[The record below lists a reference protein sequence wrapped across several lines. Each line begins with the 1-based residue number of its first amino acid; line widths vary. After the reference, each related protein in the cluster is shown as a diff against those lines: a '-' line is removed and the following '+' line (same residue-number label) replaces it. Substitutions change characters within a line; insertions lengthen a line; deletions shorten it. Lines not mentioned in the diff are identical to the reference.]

1 MLHKVRE
8 LRSRQKQDTL
18 IERFLQAI
26 SAMRATSANTLLAYS
41 RDLYDSKAGLKIEA
55 KSLVNCELKDLRS
68 LIVFWHLR
76 KLSPRTVARRLSAL
90 RQFMEWAV
98 EEGLR
103 KDNPTCWIDNP
114 SLPVSLPKSLSEL
127 EIIRLLEATEMLE
140 PKIESLKALAMLE
153 ISYSTGV
160 RATELVELLLAQF
173 RRNPETILII
183 GKGMRERLV
192 PLGDTARLAAM
203 RWIECRDA
211 HEVFIQ
217 SDYMFPRNDGNKMS
231 RHQFA
236 QTLKKIAVFA
246 GLDVARV
253 SPHKLRHSFA
263 THMLNRGADLRSL
276 QNLLGHADIST
287 TQIYTASRPDRL
299 AGLVASSHPLASG
312 RQER

>member
-1 MLHKVRE
+1 MLRKAKELKSRHKE
-8 LRSRQKQDTL
+8 DAL
-18 IERFLQAI
+18 IEMFLQAI
-26 SAMRATSANTLLAYS
+26 SAMYATSENTLLAYRS
-41 RDLYDSKAGLKIEA
+41 DLYDSKAGLKIES
-55 KSLVNCELKDLRS
+55 KSLVNCGLADLRS
-68 LIVFWHLR
+68 LILWWHLR
-76 KLSPRTVARRLSAL
+76 KLSPRSVARRLSAL

-103 KDNPTCWIDNP
+103 EDNPTCWLDNP
-114 SLPVSLPKSLSEL
+114 SLPVALPKSLSEL

-153 ISYSTGV
+153 ISYSTGL

-173 RRNPETILII
+173 RRNPETILVT

-192 PLGDTARLAAM
+192 PLGDTARQAAM
-203 RWIECRDA
+203 QWIECRDA
-211 HEVFIQ
+211 HEAFIQ
-217 SDYMFPRNDGNKMS
+217 SHYMFPKNDGTKMS

-236 QTLKKIAVFA
+236 QMLKKIAVFA
-246 GLDVARV
+246 GLDVTRV

-276 QNLLGHADIST
+276 QSLLGHADIST

-299 AGLVASSHPLASG
+299 AGLVSSAHPLASG